1 MSETYGYVRV
11 STKDQCEERQ
21 LIAMEEFGVPE
32 ANIFMDGQT
41 MTLLFQRSGET
52 WAYDRYRVTYA
63 AKIRGVAGDR
73 IDYSNAAV
81 IPEIGGTPQTVEESV
96 IIQNALVGVEQASV
110 EIYKYDGDDTR
121 RPLSGARFVLA
132 PLKDD
137 LQGEIIRNLQR
148 DGLVSQEE
156 FDRILNGLSQE
167 ESNWDTGH
175 SFIGETDEDGSLTFT
190 ASDGN
195 AIYANRIYLL
205 KELESPEGYLLSE
218 DGYCAFFLIYQSIS
232 DEGGAVKTYLAP
244 YVPNSGLVVQHQVPN
259 YKANFNVYKVSA
271 YDAEA
276 YLTGAEFTLYSDE
289 NCQQAVGHGVLTSDA
304 EGRPCYYFGGLLVN
318 RTYYLKET
326 KAPDGFIL
334 EDRTYTVR
342 IGEDGAVTFLLDGE
356 AVESG
361 HNNLFV
367 ENIPSLVLP
376 ETGGAGTTLYTAG
389 GAALLALAGLMYK
402 ILRRRGEEAP

>member
-11 STKDQCEERQ
+11 FTKDQCEERQ

-52 WAYDRYRVTYA
+52 WAYDRYRVTYD

-81 IPEIGGTPQTVEESV
+81 IPEIGGTPQMVKESV
-96 IIQNALVGVEQASV
+96 IVQNALVGVEQARV

-121 RPLSGARFVLA
+121 KPLSGAQFVLA
-132 PLKDD
+132 PLTEDV
-137 LQGEIIRNLQR
+137 QREIIQRLQT

-156 FDRILNGLSQE
+156 FDRILTGLSQE
-167 ESNWDTGH
+167 ENNWDLGH
-175 SFIGETDEDGSLTFT
+175 SFTGETDAAGSLTFT
-190 ASDGN
+190 ASEGN

-205 KELESPEGYLLSE
+205 KELKSPEGYLLSE
-218 DGYCAFFLIYQSIS
+218 DGYCAFFLIYQSLS
-232 DEGGAVKTYLAP
+232 DEGEAVKTYLAP
-244 YVPNSGLVVQHQVPN
+244 YVPNNGLVVQYQVPN
-259 YKANFNVYKVSA
+259 YKANFSVYKVSA
-271 YDAEA
+271 YDAEE

-289 NCQQAVGHGVLTSDA
+289 NCQQELGRGVLTSDA
-304 EGRPCYYFGGLLVN
+304 EGRPCYYFGGLLAN
-318 RTYYLKET
+318 QTYYLKET

-342 IGEDGAVTFLLDGE
+342 IDKNGAVTFLLDGE
-356 AVESG
+356 TVDSE

-367 ENIPSLVLP
+367 ENTSSLVLP
-376 ETGGAGTTLYTAG
+376 ETGGAGTILYTAG
-389 GAALLALAGLMYK
+389 GAALLALAGLMYM
-402 ILRRRGEEAP
+402 ILRRKGDEAP